1 MTQQLWFQQSILDSA
16 AIKDSIALI
25 AWTEVYKD
33 PELTKLIQ
41 TVLSSNLDLLTAI
54 ARVEEARAMYG
65 FAKADLWPSFGYS
78 VNAGGNN
85 LGENA
90 KQAGVGIQGP
100 SYSGFAT
107 MSWEVDL
114 FGKLRHQKRSA
125 WAQFLAD
132 RK

>member
-1 MTQQLWFQQSILDSA
+1 MKKILSFIILVTFLSSCLVGPKYDRPAMKANTAYSGGDSTVVFTTVELDSV

-25 AWTEVYKD
+25 KWTEVYKD

-65 FAKADLWPSFGYS
+65 FSKADLWPSFGYS
-78 VNAGGNN
+78 V
-85 LGENA
+85 
-90 KQAGVGIQGP
+90 KC
-100 SYSGFAT
+100 
-107 MSWEVDL
+107 
-114 FGKLRHQKRSA
+114 R
-125 WAQFLAD
+125 